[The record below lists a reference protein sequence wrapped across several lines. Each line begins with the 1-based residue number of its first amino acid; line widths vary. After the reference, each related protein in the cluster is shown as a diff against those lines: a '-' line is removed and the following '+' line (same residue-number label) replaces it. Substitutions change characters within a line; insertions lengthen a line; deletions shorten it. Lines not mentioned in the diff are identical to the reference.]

1 MISLTLKK
9 PIKITINV
17 PDGLAPE
24 YELIGKLIDNI
35 IVMADS
41 QKLSLD
47 EVGKNYSCEFVV
59 GKKNKYKADFL
70 IEKTMYHLKIGY
82 VKELT
87 KLEAS
92 RSFAVPP
99 KEKAMVEEA
108 KKQAMEQVKEKEKQD
123 KKDKIMKIL
132 AKKEK
137 EKEVK
142 KNEFSDLD

>member
-1 MISLTLKK
+1 MVSLILKK
-9 PIKITINV
+9 PIKITIST

-47 EVGKNYSCEFVV
+47 EVGKIYSCEFVV

-82 VKELT
+82 IKELT
-87 KLEAS
+87 KFEAS

-123 KKDKIMKIL
+123 KKDKVLKAL
-132 AKKEK
+132 AKKK
-137 EKEVK
+137 KEVK